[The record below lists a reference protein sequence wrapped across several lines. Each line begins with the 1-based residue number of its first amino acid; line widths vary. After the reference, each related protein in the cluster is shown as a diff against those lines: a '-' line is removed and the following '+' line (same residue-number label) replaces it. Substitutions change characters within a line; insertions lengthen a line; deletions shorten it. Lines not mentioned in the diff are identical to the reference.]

1 MDERGMT
8 LIELLIVSVVI
19 AILVLVVSF
28 TFTGWQTRYKVEA
41 QVKELYGD
49 LMEMR
54 MRALQTNTMHFIW
67 LNDSDD
73 TEYFRYRVYRDSDN
87 DNSAEETTDAQITE
101 LSKEGL
107 NYAIRWNGPNAPVK
121 LEMDSRGL
129 SKAGFC
135 DGEPTKICKED
146 SECDADQDCEDRII
160 WIVDAEGKIF
170 LLKKDGG
177 SDGVHNIDIEV
188 DYDCVVL
195 TNTRI
200 NMGKLDKKPA
210 NGGTCVAK

>member
-8 LIELLIVSVVI
+8 LLELLVVTVVI
-19 AILVLVVSF
+19 AILVLVVSYEF
-28 TFTGWQTRYKVEA
+28 SGWQTRYKVEA

-54 MRALQTNTMHFIW
+54 MRALQTNTMHFIM
-67 LNDSDD
+67 LDNTKDL
-73 TEYFRYRVYRDSDN
+73 RYKVYRDSDN
-87 DNSAEETTDAQITE
+87 DNTAEATDAQIVE
-101 LSKEGL
+101 LSKETL
-107 NYAIRWNGPNAPVK
+107 NYALRWNGVVAPVN

-135 DGEPTKICKED
+135 DGEPTKICKEQ
-146 SECDADQDCEDRII
+146 SECDVDQDCVDRVI
-160 WIVDAEGKIF
+160 WLVDSEGKIF
-170 LLKKDGG
+170 LLEKDGG
-177 SDGVHNIDIEV
+177 SDGVHNIDVDV

-200 NMGKLDKKPA
+200 NMGKLDKDPYL
-210 NGGTCVAK
+210 GGTCVAK